1 MGKVIAME
9 HVTLDGVIQ
18 APARP
23 DENARNGFVHGGWAA
38 ERQDPAMQEAMGA
51 RMSDA
56 WALLVGRVTYG
67 DLYGYWPKQP
77 SNPISD
83 AFKRVRKYVV
93 SRTLREPLP
102 WDGST
107 LLTSE
112 DDVAR
117 VKQARDENLVV
128 FGSGV
133 LVRSLLRA
141 GLVDEMVLMVH
152 PIVVGKGERL
162 FADQGDD
169 LTAFDLAES
178 AVTGNGVFIGTYTL
192 RARP

>member
-1 MGKVIAME
+1 MGKIIAME

-23 DENARNGFVHGGWAA
+23 DEDARNGFAHGGWAA
-38 ERQDPAMQEAMGA
+38 QRQDPAMQQTMGA

-56 WALLVGRVTYG
+56 WALLAGRITYE

-83 AFKRVRKYVV
+83 AFERVRKYVV
-93 SRTLREPLP
+93 STTMGEPLP
-102 WDGST
+102 WEGST
-107 LLTSE
+107 LLGGT

-117 VKQARDENLVV
+117 VKRERDENLVV

-133 LVRSLLRA
+133 LVRSLIAA
-141 GLVDEMVLMVH
+141 GLLDEMILMIH
-152 PIVVGKGERL
+152 PVVVGRGERL
-162 FADQGDD
+162 FAGEGDE
-169 LTAFDLAES
+169 LTGFDLAES
-178 AVTGNGVFIGTYTL
+178 TVTGNGVFIGTYVL
-192 RARP
+192 AKS